1 MESCITRAE
10 HEEFRKRMEEEDHRQ
25 NKRIDLLEESVR
37 QTSAI
42 AVSVERLANNM
53 EGMLKE
59 QERQGERLNTLEKE
73 PGDTWQRIKFKTI
86 DTAVGLIAGA
96 IITGIVLMIAQYIR

>member
-10 HEEFRKRMEEEDHRQ
+10 HEEFRKRMEQEDHRQ

-59 QERQGERLNTLEKE
+59 QERQGERLDTLEKE
-73 PGDTWQRIKFKTI
+73 PGDTWQRIKVKAI

>member
-10 HEEFRKRMEEEDHRQ
+10 HEEFKRRMEQEDHRQ

-59 QERQGERLNTLEKE
+59 QERQGERLDTLEKE
-73 PGDTWQRIKFKTI
+73 PGDTWQRIKVKAI

>member
-10 HEEFRKRMEEEDHRQ
+10 HEEFRKRMEQEDHRQ

-42 AVSVERLANNM
+42 ATSVERLATNM

-59 QERQGERLNTLEKE
+59 QERQGERLDTLEKE
-73 PGDTWQRIKFKTI
+73 PGDTWQRIKVKAI

>member
-10 HEEFRKRMEEEDHRQ
+10 HEEFKRRMEEEDHRQ

-42 AVSVERLANNM
+42 AASVER
-53 EGMLKE
+53 
-59 QERQGERLNTLEKE
+59 QERQGERLDTLEKE
-73 PGDTWQRIKFKTI
+73 PGDTWQRIKVKAI

>member
-1 MESCITRAE
+1 MEGCITRAE

>member
-1 MESCITRAE
+1 MEGCITRAE
-10 HEEFRKRMEEEDHRQ
+10 HEEFKRRMEEEDHRQ

-42 AVSVERLANNM
+42 AASVERLATNM

-59 QERQGERLNTLEKE
+59 QERQGGRLDALEKE
-73 PGDTWQRIKFKTI
+73 PADMWQRIKIKTI
-86 DTAVGLIAGA
+86 DTAVGLAAGA
-96 IITGIVLMIAQYIR
+96 LITGAVVMVAQYIT